1 MVLQNTPNPS
11 TNGFTIEFPEI
22 EGEYIISNTNGNLI
36 QRNSVRT
43 KCTYLKPP
51 KGIYFVK
58 WINKKGIQ
66 TQKTIAL

>member
-36 QRNSVRT
+36 QQNSVRT
-43 KCTYLKPP
+43 KKRHIFNFQKEYILRNGSIKTEYKLK
-51 KGIYFVK
+51 K
-58 WINKKGIQ
+58 
-66 TQKTIAL
+66 